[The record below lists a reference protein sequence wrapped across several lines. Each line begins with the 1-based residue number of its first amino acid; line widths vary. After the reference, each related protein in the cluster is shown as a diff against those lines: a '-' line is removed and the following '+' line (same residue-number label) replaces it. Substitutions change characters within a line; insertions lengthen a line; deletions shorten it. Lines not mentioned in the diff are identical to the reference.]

1 MRSAD
6 DKAREAHA
14 REDETVG
21 PSLGEAARAL
31 IARSTIS
38 RRRALRWIGG
48 AVASALLA
56 RFPGAASAAPA
67 TGPTELGAPAQHG
80 ARLRGL
86 LLPAKRRSLEGRF
99 GLMFKSLPAFEP
111 PDDLLVELA
120 ASMEEPRDAPPS
132 ATDNPRVPSGF
143 VLLGQFIDHDLTF
156 DDTPIPEQREDPL
169 ARKNFRTARLDL
181 DSLYGA
187 GPEKSPELYDP
198 SDPAKLRIVGLGD
211 PDAPDDLPR
220 QSDGK
225 AIIGDPRNDENLVIC
240 QLHLAFMKFH
250 NALVDHAREQGVR
263 GTDELFAEARRLCRW
278 HYQWV
283 VVHDFL
289 PRMVGRDTLD
299 AILRERADGSVG
311 VKLDFYKPKNPEK
324 PMMPVEF
331 SAAAFRFGHSMLRPG
346 YVINEEGGGAALFG
360 EQPTDFN
367 LNGSRPCPKRL
378 VIAWR
383 HFFDVPGAPGTPVN
397 GARRLDS
404 DLSLPLFSLPA
415 SVVPPPDTRVSLAER
430 NLLRGKRLGLP
441 SGQRVARQMGAVP
454 LSNRELGLGE
464 GPGWEGQAPLWF
476 YVLKEAELR
485 HDGERLGAVGGRIVA
500 ETILGLLELDRS
512 SYLRAASAWRPEP
525 PIARA
530 SGLLEVGDLLR
541 FAGAV

>member
-1 MRSAD
+1 M
-6 DKAREAHA
+6 
-14 REDETVG
+14 
-21 PSLGEAARAL
+21 
-31 IARSTIS
+31 S

-48 AVASALLA
+48 AVAGAFLA
-56 RFPGAASAAPA
+56 RFPGAASAAPP
-67 TGPTELGAPAQHG
+67 TGPTELVVPAQHG

-86 LLPAKRRSLEGRF
+86 PLPAKRRSLEGRF
-99 GLMFKSLPAFEP
+99 GLMFKRLPAFEP
-111 PDDLLVELA
+111 PDELLTELA
-120 ASMEEPRDAPPS
+120 AGMEEPEEPREAPS
-132 ATDNPRVPSGF
+132 ATDNSPVPSGF

-169 ARKNFRTARLDL
+169 ARVNFRSARLDL

-187 GPEKSPELYDP
+187 GPGKSPELYDP

-211 PDAPDDLPR
+211 PDTPDDLPR
-220 QSDGK
+220 RVDGK
-225 AIIGDPRNDENLVIC
+225 AIVGDPRNDENLIIC
-240 QLHLAFMKFH
+240 QLHLVFMKFH
-250 NALVDHAREQGVR
+250 NALVDHARAQGVHGIDR
-263 GTDELFAEARRLCRW
+263 VFVEARRLCRW

-289 PRMVGRDTLD
+289 LRVVGQDTLG
-299 AILRERADGSVG
+299 AILLERADGSVG
-311 VKLDFYKPKNPEK
+311 VKLDFYKPQNPEK

-331 SAAAFRFGHSMLRPG
+331 SAAAFRFGHSMLRSG

-383 HFFDVPGAPGTPVN
+383 HFFDVPGVPGPPAN

-415 SVVPPPDTRVSLAER
+415 SVVPPPDTRISLAER

-454 LSNRELGLGE
+454 LSNQELGLGE
-464 GPGWEGQAPLWF
+464 EPGWEGQAPLWF
-476 YVLKEAELR
+476 YVLKEAELEA
-485 HDGERLGAVGGRIVA
+485 DGKTLGPVGGRIVA
-500 ETILGLLELDRS
+500 EVILGLLESDKS
-512 SYLRAASAWRPEP
+512 SYLRVAPAWKPEP

-530 SGLLEVGDLLR
+530 PGLFEIGDLLV
-541 FAGAV
+541 FAGAA

>member
-1 MRSAD
+1 MTNQRITGTQDREEADTKRSFA
-6 DKAREAHA
+6 EA
-14 REDETVG
+14 T
-21 PSLGEAARAL
+21 RAF
-31 IARSTIS
+31 IEGTMS

-48 AVASALLA
+48 ALAGALLA
-56 RFPGAASAAPA
+56 RFPGSASAAPA
-67 TGPTELGAPAQHG
+67 PGPTELGVPAQHG

-86 LLPAKRRSLEGRF
+86 LLPTKRRSLEGRF
-99 GLMFKSLPAFEP
+99 GLMFKRLPAFEP

-120 ASMEEPRDAPPS
+120 AGMEEPRDAPTS

-169 ARKNFRTARLDL
+169 ARVNFRSARLDL

-187 GPEKSPELYDP
+187 GPGKSPELYDP
-198 SDPAKLRIVGLGD
+198 SDPTKLRIVGLGD

-220 QSDGK
+220 RDDGK
-225 AIIGDPRNDENLVIC
+225 AMVGDPRNDENLIIC

-250 NALVDHAREQGVR
+250 NALVDHARAEGARGV
-263 GTDELFAEARRLCRW
+263 DEVFAVARRLCRW

-289 PRMVGRDTLD
+289 PRVVGQDLVD
-299 AILRERADGSVG
+299 EILEERADGSVR
-311 VKLDFYKPKNPEK
+311 VNLDFYKPKNPEK

-331 SAAAFRFGHSMLRPG
+331 AAAAYRFGHSMLRPG
-346 YVINEEGGGAALFG
+346 YVINEQGGGAALFG
-360 EQPTDFN
+360 EQPTDSN
-367 LNGSRPCPKRL
+367 LNGSRPFPQRL

-383 HFFDVPGAPGTPVN
+383 HFFDVPGVPGPPAN

-441 SGQRVARQMGAVP
+441 SGQQVARQMGAVP
-454 LSNRELGLGE
+454 LSNQELGLGE
-464 GPGWEGQAPLWF
+464 APGWEGQAPLWF

-500 ETILGLLELDRS
+500 EVILGLLELDRS
-512 SYLRAASAWRPEP
+512 SYLRMAPNWRPET
-525 PIARA
+525 PIARTA
-530 SGLLEVGDLLR
+530 GLFDVGDLLV
-541 FAGAV
+541 FAGAA